1 MDYVKVSSNDKIYQY
16 PLIRVKGSPSV
27 FYGNVSSISCD
38 SYMYGNLSDDLLTLN
53 KFDILIL
60 KFDDKEKEPRL
71 MLGSYIGSIFNPDLN
86 LFRYTIDI
94 IFIEELKNNI
104 ELAVDLDMS
113 KITSVLNNAWTEFNF
128 TEASF
133 YQNLITEKIP
143 MIFEQEA
150 ICKVTED
157 KIPLNQPP
165 DLVEALGTSLRT
177 IYDGVFPSDN
187 FVE

>member
-16 PLIRVKGSPSV
+16 PLIRVKGSPSI

-38 SYMYGNLSDDLLTLN
+38 SYMYGNLSDDLLTLD

-60 KFDDKEKEPRL
+60 KFHDKEKEPRL
-71 MLGSYIGSIFNPDLN
+71 MLGSYIGSIFNSDLN

-133 YQNLITEKIP
+133 YQNLIREKIP
-143 MIFEQEA
+143 MIFEQE
-150 ICKVTED
+150 CPFKVKDD

-165 DLVEALGTSLRT
+165 DPVEALGTGLRT
-177 IYDGVFPSDN
+177 IYDGLSMNEDF
-187 FVE
+187 FE

>member
-38 SYMYGNLSDDLLTLN
+38 SYMYGNLSDDLLSLD

-60 KFDDKEKEPRL
+60 KFHDKEKEPRL
-71 MLGSYIGSIFNPDLN
+71 VLGSYIGSIFNPDLN

-94 IFIEELKNNI
+94 IFIEELENNI

-113 KITSVLNNAWTEFNF
+113 RITSVLNNAWTEFNF

-133 YQNLITEKIP
+133 YQNLIREKIP
-143 MIFEQEA
+143 MIFEQEDLS
-150 ICKVTED
+150 KVIQD
-157 KIPLNQPP
+157 KILENKPP
-165 DLVEALGTSLRT
+165 DLVEGLGTGLRT

>member
-27 FYGNVSSISCD
+27 FYGNVSSVSCD
-38 SYMYGNLSDDLLTLN
+38 SYMYGKLSDDLLTLD

-60 KFDDKEKEPRL
+60 KFYDKDKEPRL
-71 MLGSYIGSIFNPDLN
+71 ILGSYIGSILNPDLN

-94 IFIEELKNNI
+94 IFIEELRNNI
-104 ELAVDLDMS
+104 ELSADLDMS

-133 YQNLITEKIP
+133 YQNLIREKIP
-143 MIFEQEA
+143 MIFEQQDLS
-150 ICKVTED
+150 KVIED
-157 KIPLNQPP
+157 KIPLHQPP
-165 DLVEALGTSLRT
+165 DLVEGLGTGLRA
-177 IYDGVFPSDN
+177 IYDGAVPSEN
-187 FVE
+187 FE

>member
-16 PLIRVKGSPSV
+16 PLIRIKGSPSV
-27 FYGNVSSISCD
+27 FHGNVSSISCD
-38 SYMYGNLSDDLLTLN
+38 SYMYGNLSDDLLTLD

-60 KFDDKEKEPRL
+60 KFHDKEKEPRL
-71 MLGSYIGSIFNPDLN
+71 ILGSYIGSTFNPGLN

-104 ELAVDLDMS
+104 ELALDLDMS

-128 TEASF
+128 KEASF

-150 ICKVTED
+150 LPKVTED
-157 KIPLNQPP
+157 KISAKEPP
-165 DLVEALGTSLRT
+165 DLVEALGTPLRT
-177 IYDGVFPSDN
+177 IYDGVLPGNN

>member
-16 PLIRVKGSPSV
+16 PLIRVKGSPSI

-38 SYMYGNLSDDLLTLN
+38 SYMYGNLSDDLLSLD

-60 KFDDKEKEPRL
+60 KFHDKEKEPRL
-71 MLGSYIGSIFNPDLN
+71 MLGSYIGSIFNSDLN

-133 YQNLITEKIP
+133 YQNLIREKNTNDFWAGMPI
-143 MIFEQEA
+143 QS
-150 ICKVTED
+150 K
-157 KIPLNQPP
+157 
-165 DLVEALGTSLRT
+165 RW
-177 IYDGVFPSDN
+177 
-187 FVE
+187 